1 MRFVL
6 VRDNKILAILKVAE
20 SAILQA
26 KILKILRESFLL
38 QNLLGDFE
46 SFYFRQGEG
55 VYDGLLLFKNM
66 GVMLLQGKYIEG
78 GRWHLKSGGAQG
90 GKFFSS
96 TFLLHFWTN

>member
-46 SFYFRQGEG
+46 SFYFRQG
-55 VYDGLLLFKNM
+55 VYDGLLLYKNM
-66 GVMLLQGKYIEG
+66 AVMLLWGEYIEHG
-78 GRWHLKSGGAQG
+78 SLRFSLGAVLLKILTH
-90 GKFFSS
+90 FEVS
-96 TFLLHFWTN
+96 TNCCAHP